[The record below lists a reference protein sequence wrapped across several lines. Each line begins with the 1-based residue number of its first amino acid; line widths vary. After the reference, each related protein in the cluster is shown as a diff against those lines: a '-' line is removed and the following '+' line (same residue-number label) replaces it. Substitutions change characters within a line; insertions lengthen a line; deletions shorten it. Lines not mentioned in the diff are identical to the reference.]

1 MFYFN
6 LSPSK
11 NPFMQ
16 AVIPNLFRDL
26 LSIINEMLKQVQHD
40 HRVFRV
46 AHFILIVAIFLF
58 FPSYSSWSMTDEEQE
73 KVQRTVTTNL
83 RSFSDKY
90 ALFLMDFL
98 SDFEDTV
105 TKEHLDILAILSSA
119 SANLKSLEEE
129 MQQILSKHPET
140 PKKK

>member
-1 MFYFN
+1 MVYFN

-11 NPFMQ
+11 NSFIQ
-16 AVIPNLFRDL
+16 AVIPNLFREL

-58 FPSYSSWSMTDEEQE
+58 FPSHSSWSMTDEEQE

-105 TKEHLDILAILSSA
+105 TKEHMDVLAILSSA
-119 SANLKSLEEE
+119 SADLKSLEEE